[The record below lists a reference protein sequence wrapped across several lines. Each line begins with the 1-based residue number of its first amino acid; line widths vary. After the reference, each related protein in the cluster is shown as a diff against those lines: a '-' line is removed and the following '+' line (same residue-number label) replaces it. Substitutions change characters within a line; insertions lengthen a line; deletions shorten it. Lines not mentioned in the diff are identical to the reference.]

1 MLPLF
6 ILGIEMT
13 NEHRRGKRN
22 VFLLAA
28 CQALMMSCNS
38 LLISISAL
46 VGAALATEKWLAT
59 VPLGLQFLATM
70 LCTLPASLL
79 MRSIG
84 RRAGFILGTLAGL
97 AGAVVSTYAVLIHSF
112 PWLCAGAFLFGVF
125 NAFAQYYRFAAA
137 DTATPEFR
145 SRAISLVLAGGV
157 IAAFAGPNLAS
168 ATRELAAVP
177 FAGSY
182 ASLLVL
188 FAASALLLVGLH
200 IPRAGAAEYGASR
213 PIAVIARQPSFLA
226 AVTGATVAYVSMN
239 LLMTATPLAMNHAGH
254 SFGDTALVIEW
265 HVLGMFAP
273 AFITGHLINRFGVTN
288 IMFAGV
294 VLLGAC
300 VGVNLLGGS
309 VAHFWLALLLLGMG
323 WNFLFVGATTLLT
336 ETYGLA
342 EKAKVQG
349 VNDLLIFGMVALSA
363 TTSGMLHHA
372 LGWQAMNL
380 GVVPLLVLCL
390 VVLCAVRRP
399 QRLAGAVQPNA
410 ASRIERPRAEADQ
423 V

>member
-1 MLPLF
+1 
-6 ILGIEMT
+6 MT
-13 NEHRRGKRN
+13 NEPRRSRRN
-22 VFLLAA
+22 VFVLAA
-28 CQALMMSCNS
+28 CQALMMTCNS
-38 LLISISAL
+38 LLIAISAL
-46 VGAALATEKWLAT
+46 VGAALAPEKWFAT

-79 MRSIG
+79 MRRIG
-84 RRAGFILGTLAGL
+84 RRAGFILGTVAGL
-97 AGAVVSTYAVLIHSF
+97 AGAVVSTHATLTHSF
-112 PWLCAGAFLFGVF
+112 AWLCGGAFLFGMF

-157 IAAFAGPNLAS
+157 VAAFAGPNLAS

-182 ASLLVL
+182 ASLLAL

-200 IPRAGAAEYGASR
+200 IPRAPAAELGAGR
-213 PIAVIARQPSFLA
+213 PMAVIARQPPFLA
-226 AVTGATVAYVSMN
+226 AVLGATVAYASMN
-239 LLMTATPLAMNHAGH
+239 LLMTATPLAMDHAGH

-273 AFITGHLINRFGVTN
+273 AFVTGHLINRFGVTN
-288 IMFAGV
+288 IMFVGV
-294 VLLGAC
+294 VLLAAC
-300 VGVNLLGGS
+300 VGANLLGGS

-336 ETYGLA
+336 ETYTLA

-349 VNDLLIFGMVALSA
+349 VNDLLIFGTVALSA
-363 TTSGMLHHA
+363 TTSGMLHHV

-380 GVVPLLVLCL
+380 GVVPLLALCL
-390 VVLCAVRRP
+390 VVLYAVRRP
-399 QRLAGAVQPNA
+399 RPRPAPVAPTGSPTV
-410 ASRIERPRAEADQ
+410 ERPRAGAD
-423 V
+423 

>member
-1 MLPLF
+1 
-6 ILGIEMT
+6 MT
-13 NEHRRGKRN
+13 NERGRSRRN
-22 VFLLAA
+22 VFVLAA
-28 CQALMMSCNS
+28 CQALMMTCNS
-38 LLISISAL
+38 LLIAISAL
-46 VGAALATEKWLAT
+46 VGAALAPEKWFAT

-79 MRSIG
+79 MRRIG
-84 RRAGFILGTLAGL
+84 RRAGFILGTVAGL
-97 AGAVVSTYAVLIHSF
+97 AGAVVSTHAALTHSF
-112 PWLCAGAFLFGVF
+112 AWLCAGAFLFGVF

-157 IAAFAGPNLAS
+157 VAAFAGPNLAS
-168 ATRELAAVP
+168 ATRELATVP

-182 ASLLVL
+182 ASLLAL

-200 IPRAGAAEYGASR
+200 IPRAPAAELGAGR
-213 PIAVIARQPSFLA
+213 PMTVIARQPSFLA
-226 AVTGATVAYVSMN
+226 AVIGATVAYASMN
-239 LLMTATPLAMNHAGH
+239 LLMTATPLAMDHAGH

-273 AFITGHLINRFGVTN
+273 AFVTGHLINRFGVTN
-288 IMFAGV
+288 IMLAGV
-294 VLLGAC
+294 ALLAAC

-309 VAHFWLALLLLGMG
+309 VAHFWLALLLLGVG

-336 ETYGLA
+336 ESYTLA

-349 VNDLLIFGMVALSA
+349 VNDLLIFGTVALSA
-363 TTSGMLHHA
+363 TTSGMLHHV

-380 GVVPLLVLCL
+380 GVVPLLALCL
-390 VVLCAVRRP
+390 FVLYAVRRP
-399 QRLAGAVQPNA
+399 RPRVGQVQPHGGPTV
-410 ASRIERPRAEADQ
+410 ERPRAGAD
-423 V
+423 

>member
-1 MLPLF
+1 
-6 ILGIEMT
+6 MT
-13 NEHRRGKRN
+13 NEDRRSKRN
-22 VFLLAA
+22 VFVLAA
-28 CQALMMSCNS
+28 CQALMMSCNA
-38 LLISISAL
+38 LLIAISAL
-46 VGAALATEKWLAT
+46 VGAALAPEKWLAT

-84 RRAGFILGTLAGL
+84 RRAGFILGTVAGL
-97 AGAVVSTYAVLIHSF
+97 AGSVVSTYAVLTHSF
-112 PWLCAGAFLFGVF
+112 AWLCAGAFLFGVF

-157 IAAFAGPNLAS
+157 VAAFAGPNLAS
-168 ATRELAAVP
+168 ATRELAAMP

-188 FAASALLLVGLH
+188 FAASALLLVGLR
-200 IPRAGAAEYGASR
+200 IPRAVATERGASR
-213 PIAVIARQPSFLA
+213 PMAVIARQPAFLA
-226 AVTGATVAYVSMN
+226 AVIGATVAYTSMN
-239 LLMTATPLAMNHAGH
+239 LLMTATPLAMDHAGH
-254 SFGDTALVIEW
+254 SFDDTALVIEW

-273 AFITGHLINRFGVTN
+273 AFLTGHLINRFGVTN
-288 IMFAGV
+288 IMLVGV
-294 VLLGAC
+294 ALLGTC
-300 VGVNLLGGS
+300 VSVNLFGGS

-336 ETYGLA
+336 ETYTLA

-349 VNDLLIFGMVALSA
+349 VNDLLIFGTVALSA

-390 VVLCAVRRP
+390 FVVHVARRLRP
-399 QRLAGAVQPNA
+399 LVAPVHRDGGPT
-410 ASRIERPRAEADQ
+410 IERPPA
-423 V
+423 